1 MEINGLGQIH
11 GAQALNAPQRV
22 KATETEATLSST
34 PMDTVDISAEA
45 DLASRINDI
54 PDIRAD
60 RVADIR
66 AEIAAGAYETD
77 ERLDVAVG
85 RLLDEIG

>member
-1 MEINGLGQIH
+1 MEIHGPSQIH
-11 GAQALNAPQRV
+11 GTHAVHAPQRV
-22 KATETEATLSST
+22 KPTANEMSLDATPLDS
-34 PMDTVDISAEA
+34 VDISAEA
-45 DLASRINDI
+45 DLASMINDI

-66 AEIAAGAYETD
+66 AEIVSGAYETD
-77 ERLDVAVG
+77 EKLDVAVG

>member
-1 MEINGLGQIH
+1 MEIYGTSQIH
-11 GAQALNAPQRV
+11 GTHAINAPQRV
-22 KATETEATLSST
+22 KPTESNATLDAT
-34 PMDTVDISAEA
+34 PLDTVDISAEA

-66 AEIAAGAYETD
+66 GEIAAGAYETD
-77 ERLDVAVG
+77 EKLDVAVG